1 MSTFR
6 DDPGSSGSATSIT
19 GHAVLDDQHTKVG
32 TVSDVVYDESGLPRW
47 AVVNPGPLRSE
58 KFVPVEGS
66 YLTESGEMVIPYAKE
81 QVRHSPKAPRDHIV
95 DARIEHR
102 LEDHYEVSRSR

>member
-6 DDPGSSGSATSIT
+6 EDAEFGAGSNLT
-19 GHAVLDDQHTKVG
+19 GHAVLDDHHMKVG
-32 TVSDVVYDESGLPRW
+32 TVSDVVYDDAGTPRW

-66 YLTESGEMVIPYAKE
+66 YMTESGEIVIPYGKD
-81 QVRHSPKAPRDHIV
+81 QVKSAPKAPRDHV
-95 DARIEHR
+95 LDSRTER
-102 LEDHYEVSRSR
+102 TLEGHYEVSRSG